1 MPYHTVIKH
10 LRQSNFILKGSYP
23 LSAMSYINQ
32 AIVIT
37 LGLGLISAVVF
48 SAFAADTQ
56 SMSFVLSEINKFH
69 KDILGEKFTILSVD
83 VIGESAVITI
93 ANYGVKESSIIA
105 ILDDTGEKLACTT
118 NNADETDHTVLENQM
133 IEITC
138 THSGSEKFYV
148 VTETR
153 QILVAIP

>member
-1 MPYHTVIKH
+1 MIKY

-48 SAFAADTQ
+48 SAFATDTQ

-83 VIGESAVITI
+83 VIDETAVITI

-105 ILDDTGEKLACTT
+105 ILSDNGEKLTCTT
-118 NNADETDHTVLENQM
+118 NNADEADHTVLENQM

-138 THSGSEKFYV
+138 IHSGSEKFYV
-148 VTETR
+148 VTQTR
-153 QILVAIP
+153 QILVGIP